1 MRAMGFA
8 RHRLSLESIALS
20 PPEDAFLR
28 ENENPNENRPS
39 IWVFFVSRVDWPE
52 TPGNAARAN
61 SNGCSATHPNLC
73 RERGSGVR
81 HTRAR
86 AFASTRILS
95 RASSPTSRQ
104 SRLRL
109 FPVRV

>member
-1 MRAMGFA
+1 MHARAMGFA
-8 RHRLSLESIALS
+8 RHRLSLESIALRKTR
-20 PPEDAFLR
+20 FLR
-28 ENENPNENRPS
+28 RENPNENRPS

-86 AFASTRILS
+86 AFASTRILP

-104 SRLRL
+104 SRFRL